1 VRLCACEQPIDQN
14 NWRDVATRLW
24 QLRRVNS
31 RQWSGR
37 GKGRRRRARSGRA
50 GRGSSD
56 RRSAARQRQQPEER
70 SS

>member
-1 VRLCACEQPIDQN
+1 VRLCACEQPTDQN

-50 GRGSSD
+50 GRGSS
-56 RRSAARQRQQPEER
+56 
-70 SS
+70 